1 MDRLLTGATVIT
13 MNPSREV
20 LENAAICVMKS
31 PDAIETEMPISILNM
46 SRSETLWFKHHSIQ
60 IKLRHKCDS

>member
-20 LENAAICVMKS
+20 LENAAICVRKYF
-31 PDAIETEMPISILNM
+31 DT
-46 SRSETLWFKHHSIQ
+46 
-60 IKLRHKCDS
+60 KLGL